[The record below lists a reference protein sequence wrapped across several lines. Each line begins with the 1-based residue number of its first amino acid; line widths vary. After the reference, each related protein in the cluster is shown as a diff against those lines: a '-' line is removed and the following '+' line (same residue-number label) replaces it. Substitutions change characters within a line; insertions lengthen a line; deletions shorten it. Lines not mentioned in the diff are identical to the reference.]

1 MIRPVPLGSF
11 LTLEIRKSPSLA
23 QHLRLT
29 ARNRKKVEECNRKTR
44 KYINIKM
51 QYKNKTRKTTVI
63 KKVSKK
69 RKEKEKY
76 AFSRFEPS
84 ISCLQCSQVY
94 PVGPP

>member
-1 MIRPVPLGSF
+1 MRLVPLGSF

-29 ARNRKKVEECNRKTR
+29 AKKRKKVEECNRKTR

-51 QYKNKTRKTTVI
+51 QYKNKTRKTTII
-63 KKVSKK
+63 KKVNKK